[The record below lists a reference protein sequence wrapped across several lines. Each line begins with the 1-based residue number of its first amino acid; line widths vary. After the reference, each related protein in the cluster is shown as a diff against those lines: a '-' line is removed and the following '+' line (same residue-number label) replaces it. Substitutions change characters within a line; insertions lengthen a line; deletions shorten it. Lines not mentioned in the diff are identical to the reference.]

1 MKNTQ
6 LIKQLTNIEKVIN
19 DEVKDKKQETET
31 LPVLTD
37 EEGSVVY

>member
-1 MKNTQ
+1 MKNNQ

-31 LPVLTD
+31 
-37 EEGSVVY
+37 